1 MIAVAIATLLAAG
14 TGEDVVH
21 DEMPSGRSAS
31 FALIIGVNETS
42 DPRLPKLR
50 YADDDAARYLDL
62 FRALGA
68 RTFLLTRLDENT
80 RRLHP
85 QAAAEAVE
93 PRLAQLRAEAAR
105 LREEAARAPARG
117 VTTAVYVVYAGHG
130 EFRNGQGSILLED
143 AELTGADVQREV
155 LDGLDADAV

>member
-93 PRLAQLRAEAAR
+93 PRVGQLAAQARELRNEV
-105 LREEAARAPARG
+105 ARAHARG
-117 VTTAVYVVYAGHG
+117 ISSVV
-130 EFRNGQGSILLED
+130 
-143 AELTGADVQREV
+143 
-155 LDGLDADAV
+155 